1 MLCGCQIT
9 CTFPVTFIFKQRGRG
24 RIGFNKNEIKKM
36 KELHLSVLSQFLS
49 IVSNEQQIIEISYNF
64 G

>member
-1 MLCGCQIT
+1 MCGCQIT
-9 CTFPVTFIFKQRGRG
+9 FTFPVTFIFKKRGRG

-36 KELHLSVLSQFLS
+36 KEVHLSVLSQFLS

>member
-1 MLCGCQIT
+1 MWGCQIT
-9 CTFPVTFIFKQRGRG
+9 CTFPVTFIFKKRGRG

-36 KELHLSVLSQFLS
+36 KEVHLSVLSQFLS

>member
-9 CTFPVTFIFKQRGRG
+9 CTFPVTFIFKHRGRG
-24 RIGFNKNEIKKM
+24 RIGFNKNEIKKI
-36 KELHLSVLSQFLS
+36 KEVHLSVLSQFLS

>member
-1 MLCGCQIT
+1 MLRGCQIT
-9 CTFPVTFIFKQRGRG
+9 CTFPVTFIFKKRGRG

-36 KELHLSVLSQFLS
+36 KEVHLSVLSQFLS

>member
-9 CTFPVTFIFKQRGRG
+9 CTFPVTFIFKKRG

-36 KELHLSVLSQFLS
+36 KEVHLSVLSQFLS

>member
-9 CTFPVTFIFKQRGRG
+9 CTFPVTFIFKKRGRG
-24 RIGFNKNEIKKM
+24 WIGFNKNEIKKI
-36 KELHLSVLSQFLS
+36 KEVHLSVLSQFLS